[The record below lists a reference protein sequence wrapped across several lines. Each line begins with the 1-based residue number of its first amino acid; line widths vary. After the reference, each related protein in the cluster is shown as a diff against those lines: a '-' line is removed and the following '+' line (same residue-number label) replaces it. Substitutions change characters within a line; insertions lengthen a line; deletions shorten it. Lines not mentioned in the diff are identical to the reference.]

1 MTYTRDEIRAYA
13 QSFARR
19 MMAGEDAAYTEFWL
33 WVQALENLQQEAA
46 Q

>member
-19 MMAGEDAAYTEFWL
+19 MMDGDESAYTEFAL
-33 WVQALENLQQEAA
+33 FLDALNKVQIEVPQ
-46 Q
+46 